1 MYAVTAI
8 RTQTGASR
16 GLRRAGRA
24 AQSRGGCAEQGALR
38 RAGRAA
44 QSRGLQ
50 GCAWRRTD
58 RPPWL
63 PGGSTPGPHS
73 DEEEKLG
80 GTAHEGDGL
89 LLPEEVTERLGGYGG
104 GIRDVDEG
112 QVTEEEIHGGVE
124 V

>member
-24 AQSRGGCAEQGALR
+24 AQSRGGCAEQG
-38 RAGRAA
+38 
-44 QSRGLQ
+44 GLQ